1 MEKLTPDY
9 CQAHCKAE
17 WFQVGD
23 AVVIRPDLIKRMPYG
38 KVVTELMT
46 ELSGQPAFVAQRKG
60 VYYRLSGEDCR
71 IRTYY
76 WQDYM
81 LVPPEEDVSM
91 TEFEA
96 MLL

>member
-9 CQAHCKAE
+9 CRAHCKTE

-23 AVVIRPDLIKRMPYG
+23 TVVIRPDLKEMTYG
-38 KVVTELMT
+38 LHVSKEMT
-46 ELSGQPAFVAQRKG
+46 ELAGLPASVVWRDGICYK
-60 VYYRLSGEDCR
+60 LSGADHR
-71 IRTYY
+71 MRVYS

-81 LVPPEEDVSM
+81 LKPPEEDVSI

-96 MLL
+96 MLI

>member
-1 MEKLTPDY
+1 MKKLTPDY
-9 CQAHCKAE
+9 CRAHCKAE

-23 AVVIRPDLIKRMPYG
+23 TVVIRPDLKEMPYG

-46 ELSGQPAFVAQRKG
+46 ELAGQPAIVVSRNG
-60 VYYRLSGEDCR
+60 VYYHLSGADR
-71 IRTYY
+71 HIRLYQ

-81 LVPPEEDVSM
+81 LVPPEEDVSV